1 MRIKNRLTLGLI
13 ILLSLLAITWYIG
26 TQVINPTKLDG
37 ITKDNL
43 TQYSLSYVSDQAQIV
58 TVKRDGSNR
67 AIISDDNGL
76 FAWPT
81 WSPDGRK
88 LIYSGLINPDKP
100 DQEINLYLFNMETNS
115 ETLIELG
122 GYKPEGL
129 LANGLIHYT
138 LWSPDNQ
145 SIAIIAVTSSGASLF
160 VYHLSDKKPAQLVLG
175 QGPMWIAWSPDS
187 KSLLAHRRFDHFL
200 IDRIN
205 TMEVHDLD
213 ISYGGYR
220 APAWHPFDNSITVA
234 MEENEEILKLFS
246 IEVIDHNRVG
256 STRGLME
263 TSPVPIFLWSPDG
276 TILAVSSSA
285 RLLPYEDVELLV
297 SRKLTL
303 LREDDASIPYLIED
317 NIIAYFW
324 SPDSSKIAYVLASET
339 PGVLRWML
347 LDVRQGVSRLL
358 ADFIPS
364 REQLTVLQFFD
375 QYAYSHNLW
384 SPDSSALICA
394 GRIWSG
400 NITANLASTTNDLS
414 DESDIILI
422 ETDGYSN
429 PIPIAKGVLAFWSPK

>member
-13 ILLSLLAITWYIG
+13 ILSSLLALTWYIG
-26 TQVINPTKLDG
+26 VQVINPTQLDG
-37 ITKDNL
+37 LTDSNL
-43 TQYSLSYVSDQAQIV
+43 TKYSLSYVSDQAQIV
-58 TVKRDGSNR
+58 TVKSDGSNR
-67 AIISDDNGL
+67 TIISDDNGL

-88 LIYSGLINPDKP
+88 LIYSGLINQNKP
-100 DQEINLYLFNMETNS
+100 DQEINLYLFNMETKS
-115 ETLIELG
+115 ETLIELRG
-122 GYKPEGL
+122 HKPQGL

-138 LWSPDNQ
+138 LWSPDSR
-145 SIAIIAVTSSGASLF
+145 SIAIITVTSSGASLF
-160 VYHLSDKKPAQLVLG
+160 VYHLNDKNPAQLVLG

-187 KSLLAHRRFDHFL
+187 QSLIVHRRFDHFL

-205 TMEVHDLD
+205 TKEVHNLD

-220 APAWHPFDNSITVA
+220 TPAWHPLDNSITVA
-234 MEENEEILKLFS
+234 MEDSEKILKLFS

-256 STRGLME
+256 STRGLIQA
-263 TSPVPIFLWSPDG
+263 SPVPIFLWSPDG

-303 LREDDASIPYLIED
+303 FREDDASIPYFIED

-347 LDVRQGVSRLL
+347 LDVKQGISRLL

-394 GRIWSG
+394 GAIWSG
-400 NITANLASTTNDLS
+400 TITAKLASTTNDLS

-429 PIPIAKGVLAFWSPK
+429 PMPIAKGVLAFWSPK